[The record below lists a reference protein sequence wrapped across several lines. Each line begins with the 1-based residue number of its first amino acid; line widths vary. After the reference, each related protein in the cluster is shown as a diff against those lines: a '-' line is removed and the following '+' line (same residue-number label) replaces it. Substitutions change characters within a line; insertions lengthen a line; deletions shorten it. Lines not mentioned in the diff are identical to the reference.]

1 MKNLFTLIFILI
13 VAVAGLA
20 FFLLRTQKVATSV
33 KITTISPGS
42 PQFGETV
49 RVDFAVT
56 GGAEDFTIIALPD
69 TQHYSD
75 QHPELY
81 HAQTAWIAEQVDLL
95 NIVFVTHL
103 GDIVQNRDQDE
114 TAWVV
119 ADAAMARL
127 DGIVPYSVL
136 PGNHDMEIDGIS
148 RFYETYFPAS
158 RFKDYDWWGGD
169 FNQNKDNYQLF
180 SAGGDDYVILHMQFC
195 PPDEAIAW
203 ADEVLEKYADRRAIF
218 STHSYLDQEGERVG
232 KCKATSDGNNSGINL
247 WNKVVRPNPNIFL
260 VLSGHIPGAARRTDA
275 PNGTDIFQLLSDY
288 QDDENYGNGYLRIMR
303 FQPNANRIRV
313 TTYSPAVDA
322 FMTDVENQFELSYEM
337 SGGPI
342 PGGTVT
348 ISNGTDE
355 CTGSLE
361 QGYCEL
367 NWMPSKGELLT
378 ATYSGDGNFKSS
390 QSEMGLGN
398 DEHK

>member
-1 MKNLFTLIFILI
+1 MKKRFLLLLILI
-13 VAVAGLA
+13 IAVAGFA
-20 FFLLRTQKVATSV
+20 FLLLRNQKAATSV
-33 KITTISPGS
+33 KITSISTS
-42 PQFGETV
+42 PQVGETI

-103 GDIVQNRDQDE
+103 GDIVQNRERDE
-114 TAWVV
+114 TEWIV

-136 PGNHDMEIDGIS
+136 PGNHDMAQGGFAK
-148 RFYETYFPAS
+148 FYGTYFPAS
-158 RFKDYDWWGGD
+158 RFEDYEWWGGD
-169 FNQNKDNYQLF
+169 FNQNKNNYQLF
-180 SAGGDDYVILHMQFC
+180 SAGGDDYIILHMQFC

-203 ADEVLEKYADRRAIF
+203 ANEVLEKYADRRAIF
-218 STHSYLDQEGERVG
+218 STHSFLDQESQRVG
-232 KCKATSDGNNSGINL
+232 KCKSTSDGNNSGINL
-247 WNKVVRPNPNIFL
+247 WNKLVRPNPNFFL
-260 VLSGHIPGAARRTDA
+260 VLSGHIPGAARRVDS
-275 PNGTDIFQLLSDY
+275 PNGTEIFQLLSDY

-303 FQPNANRIRV
+303 FQPNADRIQV

-322 FMTDVENQFELSYEM
+322 FMTDAENQFELIYDM

-342 PGGTVT
+342 PDGIVT

-355 CTGSLE
+355 CTASIE
-361 QGYCEL
+361 QGSCEL
-367 NWMPSKGELLT
+367 YWTTSSGESLT
-378 ATYSGDGNFKSS
+378 AKYSGDDTFKGSE
-390 QSEMGLGN
+390 SEMVLGEN
-398 DEHK
+398 

>member
-1 MKNLFTLIFILI
+1 MKKRFLLLLILI
-13 VAVAGLA
+13 IAVAGFA
-20 FFLLRTQKVATSV
+20 FLLLRNQKAATSV
-33 KITTISPGS
+33 KITSISTS
-42 PQFGETV
+42 PQVGETI

-103 GDIVQNRDQDE
+103 GDIVQNRERDE
-114 TAWVV
+114 TEWIV

-136 PGNHDMEIDGIS
+136 PGNHDMAQGGFAK
-148 RFYETYFPAS
+148 FYGTYFPAS
-158 RFKDYDWWGGD
+158 RFEDYEWWGGD
-169 FNQNKDNYQLF
+169 FNQNKNNYQLF
-180 SAGGDDYVILHMQFC
+180 SAGGDDYIILHMQFC

-203 ADEVLEKYADRRAIF
+203 ANEVLEKYAERRAIF
-218 STHSYLDQEGERVG
+218 STHSFLDQESQRVG
-232 KCKATSDGNNSGINL
+232 KCKSTSDGNNSGINL
-247 WNKVVRPNPNIFL
+247 WNKLVRPNPNFFL
-260 VLSGHIPGAARRTDA
+260 VLSGHIPGAARRVDS
-275 PNGTDIFQLLSDY
+275 PNGTEIFQLLSDY

-303 FQPNANRIRV
+303 FQPNADRIQV
-313 TTYSPAVDA
+313 TTYSPAVDT
-322 FMTDVENQFELSYEM
+322 FMTDAENQFELIYDM

-342 PGGTVT
+342 PDGIVT

-355 CTGSLE
+355 CTASIE
-361 QGYCEL
+361 QGSCEL
-367 NWMPSKGELLT
+367 HWTASSGESLT
-378 ATYSGDGNFKSS
+378 ATYSGDDNFKGSE
-390 QSEMGLGN
+390 SEMVLGEN
-398 DEHK
+398 